1 MLDGMHGSRVRDRD
15 LIIGP
20 DTEFGPVTAVTSR
33 AMAATLDTEVTLTP
47 LNGDPRPIG
56 DWVTVFHLVV
66 VVLDPYTYE
75 SSWLI
80 DTAGRI
86 LRNFVG
92 ADCRVAFM
100 VTASPEEAEEFLG
113 PWTSEILTFA
123 DEDRSV
129 VRALGLESLPAIVHL
144 DHQLNLRA
152 SAEGWNP
159 PDWRDFATQLGKA
172 MSWRPP
178 VIPDAGD
185 PSPFA
190 GTPALG

>member
-1 MLDGMHGSRVRDRD
+1 M
-15 LIIGP
+15 
-20 DTEFGPVTAVTSR
+20 T
-33 AMAATLDTEVTLTP
+33 ATLDADVPLTP
-47 LNGDPRPIG
+47 INGEPRPIG
-56 DWVTVFHLVV
+56 DWVTVFHLVM

-86 LRNFVG
+86 FRTFKG
-92 ADCRVAFM
+92 ADCRVAFL
-100 VTASPEEAEEFLG
+100 VTASPQEAEEFLG
-113 PWTSEILTFA
+113 PWSKEFLVFA

-129 VRALGLESLPAIVHL
+129 VRGLGLESLPAIVHL

-152 SAEGWNP
+152 SAQGWNP
-159 PDWRDFATQLGKA
+159 PDWRDFTTQLSEA

-178 VIPDAGD
+178 VVPDTGD

>member
-1 MLDGMHGSRVRDRD
+1 ML
-15 LIIGP
+15 L
-20 DTEFGPVTAVTSR
+20 
-33 AMAATLDTEVTLTP
+33 TLDAEVNLTP
-47 LNGDPRPIG
+47 LNGDPRPVG

-75 SSWLI
+75 SSWMI
-80 DTAGRI
+80 DTTGRI

-92 ADCRVAFM
+92 ADCRVAFL
-100 VTASPEEAEEFLG
+100 VTAPAKESEEFLG
-113 PWTSEILTFA
+113 PWSEEILTFA
-123 DEDRSV
+123 DEDRAV

-159 PDWRDFATQLGKA
+159 PEWRDFAAQLSKA
-172 MSWRPP
+172 MSWAPP
-178 VIPDAGD
+178 VIPAAGD

>member
-1 MLDGMHGSRVRDRD
+1 M
-15 LIIGP
+15 
-20 DTEFGPVTAVTSR
+20 TAVTFR

-86 LRNFVG
+86 LRNFIG

-100 VTASPEEAEEFLG
+100 VTASPEETEEFLG

-178 VIPDAGD
+178 VIPDDGD

>member
-1 MLDGMHGSRVRDRD
+1 MRFN
-15 LIIGP
+15 LIISP
-20 DTEFGPVTAVTSR
+20 FISHDTGFGPR
-33 AMAATLDTEVTLTP
+33 AGLISDAMSTTLDADVNLTP
-47 LNGDPRPIG
+47 LKGEPRPIG
-56 DWVTVFHLVV
+56 DWVTVFHLVI

-75 SSWLI
+75 SSWMI

-100 VTASPEEAEEFLG
+100 VTASSQETEEFLG
-113 PWTSEILTFA
+113 PWTQEILTFA

-152 SAEGWNP
+152 AAEGWNP
-159 PDWRDFATQLGKA
+159 PDCRDFATHLGQA
-172 MSWRPP
+172 MSWHPP

-185 PSPFA
+185 PPPFA

>member
-1 MLDGMHGSRVRDRD
+1 MS
-15 LIIGP
+15 
-20 DTEFGPVTAVTSR
+20 T
-33 AMAATLDTEVTLTP
+33 TLDADVNLTP
-47 LNGDPRPIG
+47 LNGEPRPIG
-56 DWVTVFHLVV
+56 DWVTVFHLVI

-75 SSWLI
+75 SSWMI

-92 ADCRVAFM
+92 ADCRVSFM
-100 VTASPEEAEEFLG
+100 VTASAQEAEEFLG
-113 PWTSEILTFA
+113 PWTEEFLTFA

-159 PDWRDFATQLGKA
+159 PDWRDFATQLGQA
-172 MSWRPP
+172 MSWHPP
-178 VIPDAGD
+178 VIPDTGD

>member
-1 MLDGMHGSRVRDRD
+1 MMLGLRPG
-15 LIIGP
+15 
-20 DTEFGPVTAVTSR
+20 VTSN
-33 AMAATLDTEVTLTP
+33 AMSTTLDAEVTLTP
-47 LNGDPRPIG
+47 LTGDPRPLG

-75 SSWLI
+75 SSWMI
-80 DTAGRI
+80 DTAGRV

-92 ADCRVAFM
+92 ADCRVAFL
-100 VTASPEEAEEFLG
+100 VTASPDEAEEFLG
-113 PWTSEILTFA
+113 PWTKEILTFA

-152 SAEGWNP
+152 SAQGWNP
-159 PDWRDFATQLGKA
+159 PDWRDFASQLSTA
-172 MSWRPP
+172 MSWHPP